1 MLTLCNIFN
10 TLQVTQFFCAILI
23 ERGNKNMLFEFLHSK
38 IHRATITDSNL
49 NYVGSITID
58 EEFLEKANIREW
70 EKVEILD
77 INNGERF
84 QTYALKG
91 VKGSK
96 CFCVNGAA
104 ARKVQ
109 TGDKIIIVTYAQM
122 SEDEIKTHKPTIVQV
137 GENNEIISYGK

>member
-1 MLTLCNIFN
+1 M
-10 TLQVTQFFCAILI
+10 
-23 ERGNKNMLFEFLHSK
+23 HSK

-49 NYVGSITID
+49 EYVGSITID
-58 EEFLEKANIREW
+58 EEFLEKANIKEW

-91 VKGSK
+91 VRGSK

-109 TGDKIIIVTYAQM
+109 AGDKIIIVTYAQM
-122 SEDEIKTHKPTIVQV
+122 NEEEIKTHRPTVVQV
-137 GENNEIISYGK
+137 GEDNEIISYGK